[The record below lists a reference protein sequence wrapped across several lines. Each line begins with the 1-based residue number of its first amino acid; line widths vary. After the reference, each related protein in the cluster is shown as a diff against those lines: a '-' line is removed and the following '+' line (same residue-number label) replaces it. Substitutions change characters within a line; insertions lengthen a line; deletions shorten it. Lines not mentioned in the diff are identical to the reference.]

1 MSDLE
6 NFQDLVAQE
15 LYNKHP
21 EKRDLIYLASPYAA
35 PLAGDIEKVKEARV
49 EATRLVASAMVAQ
62 GLLVFAP
69 TVYSHDIFAIGV
81 PPQGWY
87 AWDLEILTRCDH
99 LFILQLPG
107 WRESEG
113 ITIEIAVA
121 QAAEMPVTMIP
132 NNDALWVIPSGLEE
146 TLELWDYHA

>member
-35 PLAGDIEKVKEARV
+35 PLAEDKKKMEEARV

-69 TVYSHDIFAIGV
+69 AIYSHEISVMGT

-87 AWDLEILTRCDH
+87 AWDLGDTD
-99 LFILQLPG
+99 P
-107 WRESEG
+107 
-113 ITIEIAVA
+113 
-121 QAAEMPVTMIP
+121 M
-132 NNDALWVIPSGLEE
+132 
-146 TLELWDYHA
+146 